1 MRFNEFSEQLCPEC
15 GMPESS
21 HEMKIDERGKA
32 SRELCKSSRSNA
44 DLGVSQLAS
53 CKAQG
58 LRGRESS
65 KKHEIGGKRISIKGK
80 HIKGHKYG
88 GPLPYNKSDN

>member
-1 MRFNEFSEQLCPEC
+1 MRFNEFNQPLCQEC
-15 GMPESS
+15 GMPESE
-21 HEMKIDERGKA
+21 HEMQLDERGKA
-32 SRELCKSSRSNA
+32 SRALCKSSRSNA

-53 CKAQG
+53 CKSQG

-65 KKHEIGGKRISIKGK
+65 KKHEIGGKRVSIKGK